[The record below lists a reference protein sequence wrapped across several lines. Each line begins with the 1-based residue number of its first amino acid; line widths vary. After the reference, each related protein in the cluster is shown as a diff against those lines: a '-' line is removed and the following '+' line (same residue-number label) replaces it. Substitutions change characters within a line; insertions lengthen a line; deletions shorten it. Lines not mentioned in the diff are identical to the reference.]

1 MIFLKISSNTEN
13 DGFTI
18 FAPNQDALNEAKDT
32 VNKLMD
38 EKSEPQLEFG
48 AIYKAKVVEI
58 REIGVMV
65 TLYPTMQPTLVH
77 NSQLDQRKV
86 NTFFK
91 VLNVDNSN
99 NYIVLQIY
107 FSYDIF

>member
-91 VLNVDNSN
+91 LLNLDNN
-99 NYIVLQIY
+99 NNHIVLQIY

>member
-1 MIFLKISSNTEN
+1 LIFLKISSNTEN